1 MAWAQQDRSWAFPVA
16 DMQEAARSR
25 IWSAKD
31 FELVLA
37 ETEQLPSQAYISW
50 EKELSVNDG
59 KVRAWAFGIGR
70 LGPSAPAPG
79 EREGTTR
86 RNPIWSRDELILAL
100 DLYLRFRDALPSKDS
115 VELTELSSFLGT
127 MGRAKGGGEAQ
138 TFRNVNGVYM
148 KMMNFRRFDP
158 EYTADG
164 KVGLVRGNKLE
175 EAVWNEFAGNPQGLA
190 KAIADIRA
198 GVRSAGPK
206 QAAKDETTEQA
217 GEAPYWVFVCNPKKW
232 AIDRFFDRNIEHDE
246 WGVRPSDQHKF
257 APGQLGVVRVGVD
270 RRSKLQR
277 DAKPSLEPGI
287 YALCEVESEAFPG
300 TGANDEFWV
309 DGEGREPGWP
319 TVKIRY
325 LRTYRDRPLTI
336 ERLNAERPNISRL
349 LLDGFQAASFPITA
363 SDFHAVL
370 ELLGEDVD
378 DLAAPQEG
386 DTSPEALTVLQ
397 RKYLHASPEV
407 KERISRYIERGSTGT
422 MVKKQLGYK
431 CQVCAALGREP
442 LGFRKNNGEPYAEA
456 HHVTPVSAMQA
467 GSLAASNVM
476 VVCAN
481 HHRQMHYGGI
491 DVVIGEKSFDFAID
505 GQLIAIPR
513 FGIAPGGEPKDAPAK
528 GGGGIAPKRAEPQ
541 LCS

>member
-1 MAWAQQDRSWAFPVA
+1 LIG
-16 DMQEAARSR
+16 SR
-25 IWSAKD
+25 Q
-31 FELVLA
+31 
-37 ETEQLPSQAYISW
+37 T
-50 EKELSVNDG
+50 
-59 KVRAWAFGIGR
+59 
-70 LGPSAPAPG
+70 
-79 EREGTTR
+79 
-86 RNPIWSRDELILAL
+86 WSRNELILAL
-100 DLYLRFRDALPSKDS
+100 DLYLRLRDAPPSKDS
-115 VELTELSSFLGT
+115 VEVAELSSFLAT
-127 MGRAKGGGEAQ
+127 MDRAKGVGEAQ
-138 TFRNVNGVYM
+138 TFRNANGVYM
-148 KMMNFRRFDP
+148 ELMNFRRFDP

-164 KVGLVRGNKLE
+164 KVGLMRGNKLE
-175 EAVWNEFAGNPQGLA
+175 ESVWNEFAGNPQGLA
-190 KAIADIRA
+190 KTVAEIRM

-206 QAAKDETTEQA
+206 QAAKDDITEQA

-246 WGVRPSDQHKF
+246 CGVRPSDRHKF

-277 DAKPSLEPGI
+277 DAKPPLEPGI

-300 TGANDEFWV
+300 TGANDESWV

-370 ELLGEDVD
+370 ELLGEDVE

-386 DTSPEALTVLQ
+386 DTSPEVLAALQ
-397 RKYLHASPEV
+397 RRYLHASPEV
-407 KERISRYIERGSTGT
+407 KERISRYIERGSIGA
-422 MVKKQLGYK
+422 MVKQQLGYK
-431 CQVCAALGREP
+431 CQVCTALGREAFS
-442 LGFRKNNGEPYAEA
+442 FRKDNGEPYAEA

-505 GQLIAIPR
+505 GQLIAISR
-513 FGIAPGGEPKDAPAK
+513 FGIAPRGEPKDAPATE
-528 GGGGIAPKRAEPQ
+528 AAAE
-541 LCS
+541 